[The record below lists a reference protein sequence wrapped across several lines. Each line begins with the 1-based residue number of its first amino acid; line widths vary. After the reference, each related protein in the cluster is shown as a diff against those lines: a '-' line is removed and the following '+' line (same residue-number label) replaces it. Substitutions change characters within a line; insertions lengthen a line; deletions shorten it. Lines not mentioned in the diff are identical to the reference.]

1 MARGRRS
8 GSSSRVGGRT
18 GKPDWIASLVLTLA
32 YALAAPRAADA
43 YSVLTHE
50 AIIDATWDASI
61 VPALRARFHP
71 SAADLKRARA
81 FAYGGSLIQDIG
93 YYPFSSRFFG
103 DLTHYV
109 RSGDFIEALLRES
122 TDVTEYAF
130 ALGALAHY
138 AADNDGHPIAVNRAV
153 PALYPKLRAK
163 FGDDMTYAQNPAA
176 HLKTEF
182 GFDVLQVAR
191 GKYAADAYHDAIGF
205 EVSKPVLERA
215 FQATYGLELKDVFR
229 SLDLAIGT
237 FRWTVSNTI
246 PEMTKVA
253 WELKNKEIAALTPG
267 VTPNTFRFTLT
278 RAAYEKAW
286 GTEYRRPGFGQKV
299 VAGLLRIV
307 PRFGPFRALAFKPPT
322 PETERWFLD
331 SFAKTVAQYRL
342 LVDEVSRPQSVL
354 ENRNF
359 DTGRLVKAGDY
370 SLVDATY
377 ARLVEALAKRQEAGA
392 AIPRPLSANIMTF
405 YANLGAPI
413 ETRKHKKEWTR
424 LLRDLDRIQFWRTIP
439 ET

>member
-1 MARGRRS
+1 MGR
-8 GSSSRVGGRT
+8 RT
-18 GKPDWIASLVLTLA
+18 GKRGGIAPVALALALV
-32 YALAAPRAADA
+32 LAAPHVAAA
-43 YSVLTHE
+43 YSVLAHE
-50 AIIDATWDASI
+50 AIIDAAWDASI
-61 VPALRARFHP
+61 VPTLRARFHP
-71 SAADLKRARA
+71 SPADLKRARA

-93 YYPFSSRFFG
+93 YYPFSSRLFG
-103 DLTHYV
+103 NLTHYV

-138 AADNDGHPIAVNRAV
+138 AADNDGHPLAVNRAV
-153 PALYPKLRAK
+153 PALYPKLRAR
-163 FGDDMTYAQNPAA
+163 FGNDVTYAQSPAA

-182 GFDVLQVAR
+182 GFDVVQVAR
-191 GKYAADAYHDAIGF
+191 GQYAADSYHDAIGF

-215 FQATYGLELKDVFR
+215 FQSTYGLELKDVFR

-237 FRWTVSNTI
+237 FRWTVSSTI

-253 WELKNKEIAALTPG
+253 WELKNKEIVALMPG
-267 VTPNTFRFTLT
+267 VTRETFRFTQT

-286 GTEYRRPGFGQKV
+286 GTEYRRPGFAHKV

-307 PRFGPFRALAFKPPT
+307 PRFGPFQALAFKPPT

-331 SFAKTVAQYRL
+331 SFAKTVGQYRL
-342 LVDEVSRPQSVL
+342 LIDEASRPRSVL

-377 ARLVEALAKRQEAGA
+377 ARLVETLAKRQEAGA
-392 AIPRPLSANIMTF
+392 AIPRLLRANIMTF
-405 YANLGAPI
+405 YANLDAPI

-424 LLRDLDRIQFWRTIP
+424 LLQDLDRLKP
-439 ET
+439 AG